1 MTSFVLQKW
10 AGLAGRLQMLFFLKN
25 AILAFTFCMKG
36 RKSFVIS
43 MSFYDPCVAES
54 LFNISKSKIPEKN
67 NLLSP
72 NTTFQGGHI
81 AKLAILSRPKNYAS
95 NRFTAKDVLAL
106 QEPPLAYSEPETPQV
121 RLLHIGQEV
130 ESEKVRI

>member
-1 MTSFVLQKW
+1 
-10 AGLAGRLQMLFFLKN
+10 MLFFLKN
-25 AILAFTFCMKG
+25 AILTLTFCMKG
-36 RKSFVIS
+36 QKIFVIS

-95 NRFTAKDVLAL
+95 NRFTAKDLLTL
-106 QEPPLAYSEPETPQV
+106 QEPPLAFSEPETPQV
-121 RLLHIGQEV
+121 RLLRIGQEKWNRKRYV
-130 ESEKVRI
+130 INTTLT

>member
-25 AILAFTFCMKG
+25 AILAYTFCMNQ
-36 RKSFVIS
+36 RKIFVIS

-54 LFNISKSKIPEKN
+54 LFNISKSKIPEKIICC
-67 NLLSP
+67 LQIRH
-72 NTTFQGGHI
+72 FRGGHI